1 MPATTDWA
9 GTPWLQQ
16 HSVGYFFLK
25 HPVKNSYQANDK
37 TKKTAPIEMDT
48 RVEKTVTAKVSVFLK
63 FAKASFEE
71 QHLRGAA
78 WTILKME
85 KTDAPSQS
93 PIELPMSLI
102 TVTNDILGMLFVTWT
117 VGRKFKIT
125 LLETMSA
132 LV

>member
-1 MPATTDWA
+1 MSND
-9 GTPWLQQ
+9 
-16 HSVGYFFLK
+16 LK
-25 HPVKNSYQANDK
+25 TVHRAILLVTIELFYQANDIN
-37 TKKTAPIEMDT
+37 KKTAPIEMDT
-48 RVEKTVTAKVSVFLK
+48 RVAKTVTAKVSVFLK
-63 FAKASFEE
+63 FAKAASEE
-71 QHLRGAA
+71 QHWEGAA

-125 LLETMSA
+125 VLETMSA
-132 LV
+132 VV